1 MQNEL
6 LCVDDD
12 DDEETRWWCCKARW
26 VPYVA
31 ANNTRDSAGGPYR
44 EAGAPYKDHGPPL
57 SPHTRHVGGRLPEKT
72 WEECTLLPK
81 KPPSPKFSLLQYC
94 LTMQIREERILFL
107 TYIQYN
113 KSNMFWSMTN
123 QFLTHFYKWW
133 ESSRALGGSQQSKEA
148 SISFLRKSS
157 NLKMVR
163 LNSKLNSKL
172 NLR

>member
-1 MQNEL
+1 M
-6 LCVDDD
+6 
-12 DDEETRWWCCKARW
+12 
-26 VPYVA
+26 A

-113 KSNMFWSMTN
+113 KSNMLVHDKSVANT
-123 QFLTHFYKWW
+123 FLQMMGKFQGSWW
-133 ESSRALGGSQQSKEA
+133 LSAIKRSINLISEEELQPEDGQVELQVELEINKSGGT
-148 SISFLRKSS
+148 
-157 NLKMVR
+157 
-163 LNSKLNSKL
+163 
-172 NLR
+172 

>member
-1 MQNEL
+1 M
-6 LCVDDD
+6 
-12 DDEETRWWCCKARW
+12 
-26 VPYVA
+26 A

-94 LTMQIREERILFL
+94 RTMQIREERILFL

-113 KSNMFWSMTN
+113 KSNMLVHDKSVANT
-123 QFLTHFYKWW
+123 FLQMMGKFQGPWW
-133 ESSRALGGSQQSKEA
+133 LSAIKRSINLISEEELQPENGQVELQVELKINNSGST
-148 SISFLRKSS
+148 
-157 NLKMVR
+157 
-163 LNSKLNSKL
+163 
-172 NLR
+172 

>member
-1 MQNEL
+1 M
-6 LCVDDD
+6 
-12 DDEETRWWCCKARW
+12 
-26 VPYVA
+26 A

-94 LTMQIREERILFL
+94 RTMQIREERILFL

-113 KSNMFWSMTN
+113 KSNMLVHDKSVANT
-123 QFLTHFYKWW
+123 FLQMMGKFQGPWW
-133 ESSRALGGSQQSKEA
+133 LSAIKRSINLISEEELQPEDGQVELQVELEINNSGST
-148 SISFLRKSS
+148 
-157 NLKMVR
+157 
-163 LNSKLNSKL
+163 
-172 NLR
+172 